1 MIRRPPR
8 STLFPYTT
16 LFRSVAFQAWLA
28 QQAQR
33 EREALRPPGAEQVR
47 QEPVQACR
55 LQELAFQAWAA
66 QQVQRAGPGPVR
78 RRQEAARWAS
88 LAALPGG
95 SCPSPATGSLA

>member
-47 QEPVQACR
+47 QEPVQAGR
-55 LQELAFQAWAA
+55 LQELAFQAWGA
-66 QQVQRAGPGPVR
+66 QQGQRAGPGPVPR
-78 RRQEAARWAS
+78 CPEAALLAS
-88 LAALPGG
+88 LAARPAG
-95 SCPSPATGSLA
+95 SCPSP